1 MFLEPIKSHQL
12 MITHQKILRVN
23 KNNRE
28 NTDPKIKI
36 DDPVLRVIG
45 WDKRKLKRKTL
56 KRNHNFTYIHTDLHM
71 YA

>member
-1 MFLEPIKSHQL
+1 

-36 DDPVLRVIG
+36 DDPVKSNRMG
-45 WDKRKLKRKTL
+45 QEETQKENPQEKP
-56 KRNHNFTYIHTDLHM
+56 
-71 YA
+71 